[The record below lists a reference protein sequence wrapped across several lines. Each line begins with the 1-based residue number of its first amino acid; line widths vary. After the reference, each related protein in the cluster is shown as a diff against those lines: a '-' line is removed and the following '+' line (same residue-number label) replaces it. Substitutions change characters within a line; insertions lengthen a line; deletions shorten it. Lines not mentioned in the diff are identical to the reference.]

1 MNDNLFPYQRLD
13 VYRAAM
19 AIAVLMH
26 ETRIGHSELRDQIS
40 RACISIANNLSEG
53 LPNDAP
59 GLRKR
64 YFTTAR
70 NSLHELVAAV
80 GVGVAI
86 GAADLGQVAPDKSA
100 SAKAQV
106 PYDQQPYRIRV
117 TLEIDP
123 SARVDARGR
132 DRLVSASSTTTESAV
147 PCRRTTPLTT

>member
-19 AIAVLMH
+19 AITVLMH

-80 GVGVAI
+80 DIGVAI
-86 GAADLGQVAPDKSA
+86 GAVDPK
-100 SAKAQV
+100 AK
-106 PYDQQPYRIRV
+106 
-117 TLEIDP
+117 
-123 SARVDARGR
+123 DAFTPTAL
-132 DRLVSASSTTTESAV
+132 RLRAMLIGLM
-147 PCRRTTPLTT
+147 RR